1 VEKRSFTHDQRDR
14 KFATQ
19 LQYSLIS
26 ALEMNRNR
34 LFSALQCGLLI
45 FFFLEP
51 GFWSAEAGSA
61 STNAEAFL
69 QAYPNFFSGF
79 KDNTLLFR
87 DGGGIQFDDGRS
99 KTYEELL
106 SHPDPEDEL
115 SQNYPT
121 GSQSYSPPTV
131 NFDPGRYRCAALFKK
146 MYGENPKEVESHLVT
161 IPWLPHSTHSVVR
174 ITRVNGVDR
183 QLEAV
188 SAELDQ
194 LPLEEK
200 KYVLKTGG
208 TFNWR
213 PIAGSEQLSAHAF
226 GIAID
231 IDPDYSDYWRWNA
244 SGDHGKLIPY
254 KNRIPH
260 RIVEIF
266 ERHGFIWGGKW
277 YHYDTM
283 HFEYRPELLPQA
295 AK

>member
-1 VEKRSFTHDQRDR
+1 M
-14 KFATQ
+14 
-19 LQYSLIS
+19 L
-26 ALEMNRNR
+26 
-34 LFSALQCGLLI
+34 C
-45 FFFLEP
+45 LEP
-51 GFWSAEAGSA
+51 AVQSGEAGST
-61 STNAEAFL
+61 SPKVDAFL
-69 QAYPNFFSGF
+69 RAYPKFFSGY

-106 SHPDPEDEL
+106 SNPDPEDEL
-115 SQNYPT
+115 SQAYPT
-121 GSQSYSPPTV
+121 GPQSYSAPAV

-146 MYGENPKEVESHLVT
+146 MYGMNAKEVESHLVV
-161 IPWLPHSTHSVVR
+161 IPWLPHSTHNSVR

-183 QLEAV
+183 QLEAI

-194 LPLEEK
+194 LPPEEK
-200 KYVLKTGG
+200 RYVLKTGG

-213 PIAGSEQLSAHAF
+213 PIAGSDQLSAHSF

-244 SGDHGKLIPY
+244 PGDHEKTIPY

-283 HFEYRPELLPQA
+283 HFEYRPELLWEKNPELRSQELQNGESSILHEEMLIHFNA
-295 AK
+295 GHTD